1 MDNIA
6 QNIKFLR
13 KKHGLT
19 QDDLARKIGVSR
31 YKIGS
36 YEEGRATPKIELLQF
51 MAQYFQFS
59 LDEFVNNKLWKE
71 ESTNADK
78 FNKGTGGNLRV
89 LTTVVNDDNEE
100 RFAIV
105 PDKAS
110 AGYTS
115 GYGDPDFI
123 EKLPVFDLPLPE
135 FRSDRTYRVFQIKG
149 DSMKPVPSGSY
160 IICEYVGVPEDVRY
174 GEPHIVVTGN
184 DGIVYK
190 RLEKEGDDESK
201 LLLKSDNPE
210 YKAYTMNWSDVL
222 EVWKAVGFI
231 TTHLPD
237 AEDISRNKIQHL
249 ISDLKNELGRL
260 TPNP

>member
-6 QNIKFLR
+6 RNIKFLR
-13 KKHGLT
+13 KKNGLT

-36 YEEGRATPKIELLQF
+36 YEEGRAMPRLDLLRV
-51 MAQYFQFS
+51 MAAYFNLS
-59 LDEFVNNKLWKE
+59 IDVFVNTPLYD
-71 ESTNADK
+71 NAAPKTEAFGHDSQ
-78 FNKGTGGNLRV
+78 GLRV
-89 LTTVVNDDNEE
+89 LTTVVNENNEE

-115 GYGDPDFI
+115 GYADPDFI

-135 FRSDRTYRVFQIKG
+135 FRNDRTYRVFQISG
-149 DSMKPVPSGSY
+149 DSMEPIASGSY
-160 IICEYVGVPEDVRY
+160 IICEYITNVGEIHY
-174 GEPHIVVTGN
+174 GAPHIIVTHN

-190 RLEKEGDDESK
+190 RIEKENGNDKVWK
-201 LLLKSDNPE
+201 LVSDNPE
-210 YKAYTMNWSDVL
+210 YKAYTIALANVL

-231 TTHLPD
+231 STQLPD
-237 AEDISRNKIQHL
+237 AHDISRNKIRYL
-249 ISDLKNELGRL
+249 IDALRNELSQFG
-260 TPNP
+260 NE